1 LRLAPSLFFS
11 IINFYHT
18 RFGKREGMPF
28 FHFPFNCLI
37 KREKMSGKR
46 SKGFT
51 ITELVITMAIIGI
64 LSAIIIPMYTN
75 HIRRARR
82 SDAKVALEDVRA
94 MEEQFR
100 AENGNY
106 TTDPNNLVS
115 FGWPN
120 DGAGGADVYEPGDY
134 AITLAGDPST
144 FTARATPRLGTRQDR
159 TDGGQAQGWVEIDDN
174 GTKTSGGGPSGT
186 EDLWK

>member
-11 IINFYHT
+11 IINFYYT
-18 RFGKREGMPF
+18 GFGKREGMPF
-28 FHFPFNCLI
+28 FHFTFHCLI
-37 KREKMSGKR
+37 KRDKMSGKR
-46 SKGFT
+46 NNGFT

-134 AITLAGDPST
+134 AITLQAHASG
-144 FTARATPRLGTRQDR
+144 FLAQATPRNGTRQFN
-159 TDGGQAQGWVEIDDN
+159 TDGGAGNGWLAIDADGN
-174 GTKTSGGGPSGT
+174 KTSGGA
-186 EDLWK
+186 DDKWR